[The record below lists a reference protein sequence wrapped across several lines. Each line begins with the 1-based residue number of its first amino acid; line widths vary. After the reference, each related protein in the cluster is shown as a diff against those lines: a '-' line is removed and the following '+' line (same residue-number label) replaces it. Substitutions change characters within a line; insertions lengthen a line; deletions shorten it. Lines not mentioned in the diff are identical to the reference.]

1 MITSTIE
8 NGAQVAATGVHF
20 EGDELYVSL
29 SDGRTI
35 SIPIKQIEWL
45 DWLAQATPE
54 ERAGWSLEPGGYAV
68 YWEELDDG
76 FEIAHL
82 LSPHPLI

>member
-1 MITSTIE
+1 
-8 NGAQVAATGVHF
+8 VHF

-45 DWLAQATPE
+45 DWLAQATLE

-76 FEIAHL
+76 FEITHL